1 MPKDSGLITNFE
13 TSDVVHAFFTM
24 SGWSFKNLRT
34 KKMLTPKGRLRGS
47 AGWGPVTSGRGGL
60 KVGVVVI
67 MVVPAAIGTG
77 TGVGAGRG

>member
-1 MPKDSGLITNFE
+1 
-13 TSDVVHAFFTM
+13 M

-60 KVGVVVI
+60 KVRVVLPV
-67 MVVPAAIGTG
+67 MAAPAAIGTG